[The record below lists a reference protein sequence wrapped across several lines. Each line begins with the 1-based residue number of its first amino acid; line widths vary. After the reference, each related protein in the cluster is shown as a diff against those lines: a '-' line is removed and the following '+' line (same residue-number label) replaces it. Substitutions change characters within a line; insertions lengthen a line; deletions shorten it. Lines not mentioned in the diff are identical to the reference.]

1 MSKIRVGDTVAF
13 RRQVAAKCNSQG
25 VSDYRGTVTGIAGT
39 WLFIEEATGRTKV
52 MPIDNMCRVAPN
64 GVVLEL
70 V

>member
-13 RRQVAAKCNSQG
+13 RRSVASKCASPEIATF
-25 VSDYRGTVTGIAGT
+25 RGIVTGIAAG
-39 WLFIEEATGRTKV
+39 WLFLEDPSGKTRV
-52 MPIDNMCRVAPN
+52 MPTDNMCRVAPN

>member
-13 RRQVAAKCNSQG
+13 RRDIAMKCASAEIAG
-25 VSDYRGTVTGIAGT
+25 YRGVVTGIAGD
-39 WLFIEEATGRTKV
+39 WLFMEEQSGRTKV
-52 MPIDNMCRVAPN
+52 MPIRNMCRVPHN